1 MISFPY
7 PLGTAYPVGAHVAT
21 PTDYYQLHAELG
33 DVSDAERYSFSLE
46 TKFTGPARAEFVA
59 MGEELIADLRSRDG
73 NM

>member
-1 MISFPY
+1 VSSC
-7 PLGTAYPVGAHVAT
+7 VAT
-21 PTDYYQLHAELG
+21 KQDYHLAHAELG
-33 DVSDAERYSFSLE
+33 DLADAERYSFSLE